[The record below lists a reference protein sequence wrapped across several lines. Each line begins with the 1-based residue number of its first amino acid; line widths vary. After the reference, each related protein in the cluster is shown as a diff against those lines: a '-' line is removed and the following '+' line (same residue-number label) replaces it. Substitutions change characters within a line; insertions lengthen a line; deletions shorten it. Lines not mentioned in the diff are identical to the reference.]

1 MTNEKCDSACM
12 SGVNTNGHWK
22 EHRDFGFI
30 VLAGALIGIGA
41 GMFIDYTF
49 SGFLIGLGLGFVAS
63 GLIPLVWRPSEGEG
77 LHQQDKNVTLLLIG
91 AFLVFIGVGLVLAPA
106 VIWPYAIAGFL
117 VLLGTWFL
125 IRGFFR
131 VRGDEGFS

>member
-1 MTNEKCDSACM
+1 M

-41 GMFIDYTF
+41 GMFVDYTF

-77 LHQQDKNVTLLLIG
+77 LHQQVKNVTLLLIG
-91 AFLVFIGVGLVLAPA
+91 AFPFLGRLIEV
-106 VIWPYAIAGFL
+106 PYYYSIKPERLSLWTVAYHLFPKNL
-117 VLLGTWFL
+117 YC
-125 IRGFFR
+125 
-131 VRGDEGFS
+131 